1 VQVLSYQGTK
11 VNPTKFHR
19 SQLKFY
25 TILIPLAFFM
35 MLPILF
41 IISHAFKPIDEL
53 FAFPP
58 RFLVQK
64 PTFDN
69 FRDLFFTTST
79 SGIPF
84 SRFIFNSLL
93 VTISVMFLSVF
104 ISALAAYAMAKMK
117 FKLRKVLFEVN
128 TLALMFVPIAVQIPR
143 YLVVDQTGMLDTYF
157 AHILPLLAMPIGLF
171 LLKQFI
177 DQVPEEL
184 KEAAII
190 DGASE
195 FTVFRKV
202 IVPVIMPALAT
213 VAILAFQAVWNNV
226 ETSNYYV
233 NDESLKTLSFF
244 MSSVASGSGNTIAGQ
259 GMSAAA
265 SLLMF
270 VPNLVI
276 FVLLQSKVMNT
287 MAHSGLK

>member
-1 VQVLSYQGTK
+1 MQILSYQGTK
-11 VNPTKFHR
+11 VNPTKFHK

-25 TILIPLAFFM
+25 AILIPLAFFM
-35 MLPILF
+35 MLPIIF

-93 VTISVMFLSVF
+93 VTISVMFFSVF

-276 FVLLQSKVMNT
+276 FILLQSKVMNT

>member
-1 VQVLSYQGTK
+1 MSYQGTK
-11 VNPTKFHR
+11 VNPTKFHK

-25 TILIPLAFFM
+25 AILIPLAFFM
-35 MLPILF
+35 MLPIIF

-93 VTISVMFLSVF
+93 VTISVMFFSVF

-276 FVLLQSKVMNT
+276 FILLQSKVMNT

>member
-1 VQVLSYQGTK
+1 MSYQGTK
-11 VNPTKFHR
+11 VNPSKFHR

-25 TILIPLAFFM
+25 AILIPLAFFM
-35 MLPILF
+35 LLPIIF

-69 FRDLFFTTST
+69 FRDLFFTTSS

-93 VTISVMFLSVF
+93 VTLSVMFFSVF
-104 ISALAAYAMAKMK
+104 ISSLAAYAMAKMK

-143 YLVVDQTGMLDTYF
+143 YLVVDETGLLDTYL

-202 IVPVIMPALAT
+202 IVPVIIPALAT
-213 VAILAFQAVWNNV
+213 VAILAFQAVWNNI

-244 MSSVASGSGNTIAGQ
+244 MNSVASGSGNTVAGQ

-265 SLLMF
+265 SLIMF
-270 VPNLVI
+270 IPNLVI
-276 FVLLQSKVMNT
+276 FILLQSKVMNT

>member
-1 VQVLSYQGTK
+1 MQVLSYQGTK

-25 TILIPLAFFM
+25 AILIPLAFFM

-244 MSSVASGSGNTIAGQ
+244 MSSVASGSGNTVAGQ

>member
-1 VQVLSYQGTK
+1 MSYQGTK
-11 VNPTKFHR
+11 MNPSKFHR

-25 TILIPLAFFM
+25 AILIPLAFFM
-35 MLPILF
+35 MLPIMF
-41 IISHAFKPIDEL
+41 IIFHAFKPIDEL

-58 RFLVQK
+58 RFIVQK
-64 PTFDN
+64 PTLDN
-69 FRDLFFTTST
+69 FRELFFTTST

-93 VTISVMFLSVF
+93 VTLSVMFFSVF
-104 ISALAAYAMAKMK
+104 ISSLAAYAMSKMK
-117 FKLRKVLFEVN
+117 FKLRKALFEVN

-143 YLVVDQTGMLDTYF
+143 YLVVVQTGILDTYF

-177 DQVPEEL
+177 DQVPDEL
-184 KEAAII
+184 KEAAVI

-202 IVPVIMPALAT
+202 IVRVIMPALAT
-213 VAILAFQAVWNNV
+213 VAILAFQAVWNNL

-233 NDESLKTLSFF
+233 NDEGLKTMSFF
-244 MSSVASGSGNTIAGQ
+244 MSSIASQSGNTVAGQ

-265 SLLMF
+265 SLIMF
-270 VPNLVI
+270 VPNLII
-276 FVLLQSKVMNT
+276 FILLQSKVMNT